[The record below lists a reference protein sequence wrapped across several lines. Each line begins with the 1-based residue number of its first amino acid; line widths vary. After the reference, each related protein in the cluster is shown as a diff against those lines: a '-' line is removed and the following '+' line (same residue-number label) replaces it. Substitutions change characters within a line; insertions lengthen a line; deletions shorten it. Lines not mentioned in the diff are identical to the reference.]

1 MIQSSLYRALNK
13 GFDYQILAC
22 KDFKESELAKEVISY
37 FKPNTKAILFPEF
50 RAKKND
56 DLRSFFEEFLQ
67 LLGGLR
73 EFYQALEN
81 KQEAIIIAPISALLH
96 PLPKKELLES
106 FKITLLEKYNL
117 KDLKDK
123 LFYYGYEIL
132 DLVEVEGE
140 ASFRGDIVDIYA
152 PNSKAYRLS
161 FFDTECE
168 SIKEFDPTTQMSL
181 KEDLLEIEIPPTL
194 FSLDEPSYK
203 DLKTKVEQSPLNSF
217 SKDLTS
223 FGLWFLGEKANDL
236 LHAYKSVISPKALE
250 EIQELASLNELDCER
265 FKSLKVLENA
275 QGYEDLEIHAHALE
289 GFIALH
295 SNHKI
300 TLLAPNKTI
309 LDNVLGT
316 IKKSNMDNVL
326 GTIEKSNM
334 ECVIA
339 PFVLNFKTPDG
350 IFISLNSFE
359 RKKKRQKS
367 KLALN
372 ELNPGEWVVHDD
384 YGVGVFSQLVQ
395 HSVLGSKRDFLEIAY
410 LGEDKLLLPVENLH
424 LIARYVAQSD
434 SVPVKDRL
442 GKGSFLKLKAKV
454 RTKLLEIAG
463 KIIELAAERNLIL
476 GKKMDTHL
484 AELEVFKSHAGFEYT
499 SDQEKAIAEISKDLS
514 SKRVM
519 DRLLSGDVGFGKTE
533 VAMHAIFCA
542 FLNGFQSVLV
552 VPTTLLA
559 HQHFETLRARFE
571 NFGVKVARLDRYASE
586 KNKLLKAVELGLID
600 VLVGTHAILGA
611 KFKNLGLVVVD
622 EEHKFGVKQKE
633 ALKELSKSVHFLSM
647 SATPIPRTLNMAL
660 SQIKSISS
668 LKTPPTDRKPS
679 RTFLKE
685 KNDELL
691 KEIIY
696 RELRRNGQIFYIH
709 NHIASISKVK
719 TKLEN
724 LIPKLKIAILHSQIN
739 ANKSE
744 EIMLEFAKGN
754 YQVLLCTSI
763 VESGIHLPNANTI
776 IIDNAQNF
784 GLADLHQLRGRVG
797 RGKKEGFCY
806 FLIEDQKSL
815 NEQALKRLLAL
826 EKNSYLGSGES
837 IAYHDLEIRGG
848 GNLLGQDQ
856 SGHIKNIGYALY
868 TRMLE
873 DAIYELSGGKKR
885 LEKSVEIQLGVSAFL
900 NPELI
905 ASDSLRLDL
914 YRRLSLC
921 ENVDEVGQI
930 HEEIEDRFGKIDDLS
945 AQFLQI
951 ITLKILANQLGI
963 LKLSNFNQNITLTYS
978 DEKKESLKAP
988 SKDDNDILETLLKH
1002 LRAQISLKQR

>member
-1 MIQSSLYRALNK
+1 MIQSSLYGALNK

-56 DLRSFFEEFLQ
+56 DLRSFFEELLQ

-132 DLVEVEGE
+132 DLVKVEGE

-161 FFDTECE
+161 FFDMECE

-181 KEDLLEIEIPPTL
+181 KEDLLEVEIPPTL
-194 FSLDEPSYK
+194 FSLNEQSYK

-250 EIQELASLNELDCER
+250 EIQELTSLNELDGER
-265 FKSLKVLENA
+265 FKFLKVLENP
-275 QGYEDLEIHAHALE
+275 QGYEDLEIHVHALE
-289 GFIALH
+289 SFIALH
-295 SNHKI
+295 SNRKI

-309 LDNVLGT
+309 LDNAISVL
-316 IKKSNMDNVL
+316 
-326 GTIEKSNM
+326 EKSHI

-372 ELNPGEWVVHDD
+372 ELNAGEWVVHDD

-410 LGEDKLLLPVENLH
+410 WGEDKLLLPVENLH

-434 SVPVKDRL
+434 SVPTKDRL

-454 RTKLLEIAG
+454 KTKLLEIAG

-484 AELEVFKSHAGFEYT
+484 AELEVFKLHAGFEYT

-542 FLNGFQSVLV
+542 FLNGFQSALV

-660 SQIKSISS
+660 SQIKGISS
-668 LKTPPTDRKPS
+668 LKIPPTDRKPS

-691 KEIIY
+691 KEIIH

-719 TKLEN
+719 TKLED
-724 LIPKLKIAILHSQIN
+724 LIPKLKIAILHSQIS
-739 ANKSE
+739 AHESE
-744 EIMLEFAKGN
+744 ETMLEFAKGN

-776 IIDNAQNF
+776 IIDNVQNF

-885 LEKSVEIQLGVSAFL
+885 LEKSVEIQLSVSAFL

-921 ENVDEVGQI
+921 ENTDEVGQI

-951 ITLKILANQLGI
+951 ITLKILANQLDI
-963 LKLSNFNQNITLTYS
+963 IKLSNFNQNITITYS
-978 DEKKESLKAP
+978 GEKKESLKAP

-1002 LRAQISLKQR
+1002 LRAQISLKRH

>member
-1 MIQSSLYRALNK
+1 MIQSSLYRVLNK

-22 KDFKESELAKEVISY
+22 KDFKESKLAKEVISY
-37 FKPNTKAILFPEF
+37 FKPNIKAILFPEF

-81 KQEAIIIAPISALLH
+81 KQETIIIAPISALLH

-168 SIKEFDPTTQMSL
+168 SIKELDPTTQMSL

-194 FSLDEPSYK
+194 FSLDEPFYK

-223 FGLWFLGEKANDL
+223 FGLWFLEEKAQDL
-236 LHAYKSVISPKALE
+236 LSVYKSVISPRALE
-250 EIQELASLNELDCER
+250 EIQELASLNELDYER
-265 FKSLKVLENA
+265 FKFLEVLENA

-295 SNHKI
+295 SHHKI

-309 LDNVLGT
+309 LDNAISTL
-316 IKKSNMDNVL
+316 
-326 GTIEKSNM
+326 EKSHI

-434 SVPVKDRL
+434 SVPAKDRL

-454 RTKLLEIAG
+454 KTKLLEIAG

-476 GKKMDTHL
+476 GKKMDVHL

-499 SDQEKAIAEISKDLS
+499 SDQEKAIAEISRDLS
-514 SKRVM
+514 SHRVM

-542 FLNGFQSVLV
+542 FLNGFQSALV

-586 KNKLLKAVELGLID
+586 KNKLLKAVELGLVD

-660 SQIKSISS
+660 SQIKGISS

-696 RELRRNGQIFYIH
+696 RELRRNGRIFYIH

-837 IAYHDLEIRGG
+837 VAYHDLEIRGG

-921 ENVDEVGQI
+921 ENTDEVGQI

-963 LKLSNFNQNITLTYS
+963 IKLSNFNQNITITYS

-1002 LRAQISLKQR
+1002 LRAQISLKRR

>member
-1 MIQSSLYRALNK
+1 MIQASLYRALNK

-22 KDFKESELAKEVISY
+22 KDFKESKLAKEVISY
-37 FKPNTKAILFPEF
+37 VKPNTKAVLFPEF

-67 LLGGLR
+67 LLGALR

-140 ASFRGDIVDIYA
+140 ASFRGDIVDIYI

-168 SIKEFDPTTQMSL
+168 SIKELDPTTQMSL

-223 FGLWFLGEKANDL
+223 FGLWFLGKKANDL
-236 LHAYKSVISPKALE
+236 LGVYQSIISPRALE
-250 EIQELASLNELDCER
+250 EIQELASLNELDDER
-265 FKSLKVLENA
+265 FKLLKVLENA

-289 GFIALH
+289 GFITLH
-295 SNHKI
+295 SNYKI

-309 LDNVLGT
+309 LDNAVSVLER
-316 IKKSNMDNVL
+316 SN
-326 GTIEKSNM
+326 I

-339 PFVLNFKTPDG
+339 PFVLNFKTPDR

-434 SVPVKDRL
+434 SVPAKDRL

-476 GKKMDTHL
+476 GKKMDVHL

-542 FLNGFQSVLV
+542 FLNGFQSALV

-571 NFGVKVARLDRYASE
+571 NFGVKVARLDRYIKTSE
-586 KNKLLKAVELGLID
+586 KNKLLKAVELGLVD
-600 VLVGTHAILGA
+600 VLIGTHAILGA
-611 KFKNLGLVVVD
+611 KFKNLGLMVVD

-660 SQIKSISS
+660 SQIKGISS

-691 KEIIY
+691 KEIIH

-719 TKLEN
+719 TKLEE

-930 HEEIEDRFGKIDDLS
+930 HEEIEDRFGKMDDLS

-963 LKLSNFNQNITLTYS
+963 IKLSNFNQNITITYN
-978 DEKKESLKAP
+978 DEHKESLKSP

-1002 LRAQISLKQR
+1002 LRAQISLNLRAQISLKRR

>member
-1 MIQSSLYRALNK
+1 MIQSSLYKALNE

-22 KDFKESELAKEVISY
+22 KDFKESKLAKEVISY
-37 FKPNTKAILFPEF
+37 FKPNIKAILFPEF

-132 DLVEVEGE
+132 DLVEVDGE
-140 ASFRGDIVDIYA
+140 ASFRGDIVDIYV

-194 FSLDEPSYK
+194 FSLNEPSYK

-217 SKDLTS
+217 SKDLAS
-223 FGLWFLGEKANDL
+223 FGLWFLGEKAQDL
-236 LHAYKSVISPKALE
+236 LSVYKSVISPRALE
-250 EIQELASLNELDCER
+250 EIQELASLNELDYER
-265 FKSLKVLENA
+265 FKFLKVLENP

-295 SNHKI
+295 SHHKI

-309 LDNVLGT
+309 LDNAISAL
-316 IKKSNMDNVL
+316 
-326 GTIEKSNM
+326 ERSNM

-384 YGVGVFSQLVQ
+384 YGVGVFSQLIQ

-434 SVPVKDRL
+434 SVPAKDRL

-454 RTKLLEIAG
+454 RAKLLEIAG

-514 SKRVM
+514 SHRVM

-542 FLNGFQSVLV
+542 FLNGFQSALV

-571 NFGVKVARLDRYASE
+571 KFGVKVARLDRYIKTSE
-586 KNKLLKAVELGLID
+586 KNKLLKAVELGLVD
-600 VLVGTHAILGA
+600 ALVGTHAILGA

-660 SQIKSISS
+660 SQIKGISS

-691 KEIIY
+691 KEIIH

-719 TKLEN
+719 TKLEG

-963 LKLSNFNQNITLTYS
+963 LKLSNFNQNITLTYN

-1002 LRAQISLKQR
+1002 LRAQISLKRR

>member
-1 MIQSSLYRALNK
+1 MIQSSLYRVLNK

-161 FFDTECE
+161 FFDMECE

-181 KEDLLEIEIPPTL
+181 KEDLLEVEIPPTL
-194 FSLDEPSYK
+194 FSLSEQSYK

-250 EIQELASLNELDCER
+250 EIQELTSLNELDNER
-265 FKSLKVLENA
+265 FKFLKVLENP

-289 GFIALH
+289 SFIALH
-295 SNHKI
+295 SNRKI

-309 LDNVLGT
+309 LDNAISAL
-316 IKKSNMDNVL
+316 
-326 GTIEKSNM
+326 EKSHI

-372 ELNPGEWVVHDD
+372 ELNAGEWVVHDD

-410 LGEDKLLLPVENLH
+410 FGEDKLLLPVENLH
-424 LIARYVAQSD
+424 LIARYVVQSD
-434 SVPVKDRL
+434 SVPTKDRL

-454 RTKLLEIAG
+454 KTKLLEIAS

-484 AELEVFKSHAGFEYT
+484 AELEIFKSHAGFEYT

-542 FLNGFQSVLV
+542 FLNGFQSALV

-611 KFKNLGLVVVD
+611 KFRNLGLVVVD

-660 SQIKSISS
+660 SQIKGISS
-668 LKTPPTDRKPS
+668 LKIPPTDRKPS

-691 KEIIY
+691 KEIIH

-719 TKLEN
+719 TKLED

-739 ANKSE
+739 AHESE

-885 LEKSVEIQLGVSAFL
+885 LEKSVEIQLSVSAFL

-921 ENVDEVGQI
+921 ENTDKVGQI

-963 LKLSNFNQNITLTYS
+963 IKLSNFNQNITITYS

-1002 LRAQISLKQR
+1002 LRAQISLKRH

>member
-1 MIQSSLYRALNK
+1 MIQSSLYKALNE

-22 KDFKESELAKEVISY
+22 KDFKESGLAKEVISY
-37 FKPNTKAILFPEF
+37 VKPNTKAVLFPEF

-67 LLGGLR
+67 LLGALR

-81 KQEAIIIAPISALLH
+81 KQEVIIIAPISALLH

-140 ASFRGDIVDIYA
+140 ASFRGDIVDIYI

-161 FFDTECE
+161 FFDAECE
-168 SIKEFDPTTQMSL
+168 SIKELDPTTQMSL

-194 FSLDEPSYK
+194 FSLDESSYK

-223 FGLWFLGEKANDL
+223 FGLWFLGEKAQDL
-236 LHAYKSVISPKALE
+236 LSVYQSIISPRALE
-250 EIQELASLNELDCER
+250 EIQELASLNELDDER
-265 FKSLKVLENA
+265 FKFLKVLENA

-295 SNHKI
+295 SNRKI
-300 TLLAPNKTI
+300 TLLASNKTI
-309 LDNVLGT
+309 LDNAISALDA
-316 IKKSNMDNVL
+316 N
-326 GTIEKSNM
+326 NM

-339 PFVLNFKTPDG
+339 PFVLNFKTPDR

-372 ELNPGEWVVHDD
+372 ELNAGEWVVHDD
-384 YGVGVFSQLVQ
+384 YGVGVFSQLIQ

-410 LGEDKLLLPVENLH
+410 SGEDKLLLPVENLH

-499 SDQEKAIAEISKDLS
+499 SDQEKAIAEISRDLS
-514 SKRVM
+514 SHRVM

-533 VAMHAIFCA
+533 VAIHAIFCA
-542 FLNGFQSVLV
+542 FLNGFQSALV

-559 HQHFETLRARFE
+559 HQHFETLKARFE
-571 NFGVKVARLDRYASE
+571 NFGVKVARLDRYIKTSE
-586 KNKLLKAVELGLID
+586 KNKLLKAVGLGLID
-600 VLVGTHAILGA
+600 VLIGTHAILGT
-611 KFKNLGLVVVD
+611 KFKNLGLMVVD

-660 SQIKSISS
+660 SQIKGISS

-691 KEIIY
+691 KEIIH

-719 TKLEN
+719 TKLEE

-739 ANKSE
+739 ASESE

-806 FLIEDQKSL
+806 FLIEEQKSL

-930 HEEIEDRFGKIDDLS
+930 HEEIEDRFGKMDDLS

-963 LKLSNFNQNITLTYS
+963 IKLSNFNQNITLTYN

-1002 LRAQISLKQR
+1002 LRAQISLKRR

>member
-37 FKPNTKAILFPEF
+37 FKPNIKAILFPEF

-81 KQEAIIIAPISALLH
+81 KQEVIIIAPISALLH

-168 SIKEFDPTTQMSL
+168 SIKELDPTTQMSL

-203 DLKTKVEQSPLNSF
+203 VLKTKVEQSPLNSF

-223 FGLWFLGEKANDL
+223 FGLWFLGEKAQDL
-236 LHAYKSVISPKALE
+236 LSVYKSTISPRALE

-265 FKSLKVLENA
+265 FKLLKVLENA
-275 QGYEDLEIHAHALE
+275 QGYEDLEIHVHALE

-309 LDNVLGT
+309 LDNVLGALDASH
-316 IKKSNMDNVL
+316 IQ
-326 GTIEKSNM
+326 
-334 ECVIA
+334 CVIA

-372 ELNPGEWVVHDD
+372 ELNAGEWVVHDD

-454 RTKLLEIAG
+454 RTKLLEIAS

-476 GKKMDTHL
+476 GKKMDVHL

-514 SKRVM
+514 SHRVM

-542 FLNGFQSVLV
+542 FLNGFQSALV

-559 HQHFETLRARFE
+559 HQHFETLRVRFE
-571 NFGVKVARLDRYASE
+571 KFGVKVARLDRYVSE
-586 KNKLLKAVELGLID
+586 KNKLLKAVELGQVDALI
-600 VLVGTHAILGA
+600 GTHAILGA

-660 SQIKSISS
+660 SQIKGISS

-691 KEIIY
+691 KEIIH
-696 RELRRNGQIFYIH
+696 RELCRNGQIFYIH

-739 ANKSE
+739 ANESE

-921 ENVDEVGQI
+921 ENVDDVGQI

-963 LKLSNFNQNITLTYS
+963 IKLSNFNQNITLTYN
-978 DEKKESLKAP
+978 DEHKESLKAP

-1002 LRAQISLKQR
+1002 LRAQISLKRR

>member
-22 KDFKESELAKEVISY
+22 KDFKESKLAKEVISY
-37 FKPNTKAILFPEF
+37 FKPNIKAVLFPEF

-81 KQEAIIIAPISALLH
+81 KQETIIIAPISALLH

-140 ASFRGDIVDIYA
+140 ASFRGDIVDIYI

-168 SIKEFDPTTQMSL
+168 SIKELDPTTQMSL

-223 FGLWFLGEKANDL
+223 FGLWFLGEKAQDL
-236 LHAYKSVISPKALE
+236 LSVYKSIISPRALE
-250 EIQELASLNELDCER
+250 EIQELASLNELNCER
-265 FKSLKVLENA
+265 FKLLKVLENA
-275 QGYEDLEIHAHALE
+275 QGYEDLEIHVHALE

-309 LDNVLGT
+309 LDNAISAL
-316 IKKSNMDNVL
+316 
-326 GTIEKSNM
+326 EKSNI

-434 SVPVKDRL
+434 SVPAKDRL

-454 RTKLLEIAG
+454 RTKLLEIAS

-476 GKKMDTHL
+476 GKKMDVHL

-514 SKRVM
+514 SHRVM

-542 FLNGFQSVLV
+542 FLNGFQSALV

-571 NFGVKVARLDRYASE
+571 NFGVKVARLDRYAGE
-586 KNKLLKAVELGLID
+586 KNKLLKAVELGLVD

-660 SQIKSISS
+660 SQIKGISS

-719 TKLEN
+719 TKLED

-921 ENVDEVGQI
+921 EDVDEVGQI

-963 LKLSNFNQNITLTYS
+963 IKLSNFNQNITLTYS

-1002 LRAQISLKQR
+1002 LRAQISLKRR

>member
-13 GFDYQILAC
+13 GFDYQIIAC

-117 KDLKDK
+117 KELKDK

-168 SIKEFDPTTQMSL
+168 SIKELDPTTQMSL

-250 EIQELASLNELDCER
+250 EIQELASLNELDGER
-265 FKSLKVLENA
+265 FKFLKVLENA

-309 LDNVLGT
+309 LDNAISAL
-316 IKKSNMDNVL
+316 
-326 GTIEKSNM
+326 EKSSM

-434 SVPVKDRL
+434 SVPAKDRL
-442 GKGSFLKLKAKV
+442 GKGSFFKLKAKV
-454 RTKLLEIAG
+454 RTKLLEIAS

-476 GKKMDTHL
+476 GKKMDVHL

-514 SKRVM
+514 SHRVM

-542 FLNGFQSVLV
+542 FLNGFQSALV

-586 KNKLLKAVELGLID
+586 KNKLLKAAELGLID
-600 VLVGTHAILGA
+600 VLVGTHAIFCA

-660 SQIKSISS
+660 SQIKGISS

-719 TKLEN
+719 TNLEE

-963 LKLSNFNQNITLTYS
+963 LKLSNFNQNITITYS

-1002 LRAQISLKQR
+1002 LRAQISLKRR

>member
-161 FFDTECE
+161 FFDAECE

-250 EIQELASLNELDCER
+250 EIQELASLNELDGER
-265 FKSLKVLENA
+265 FKFLKVLENA

-289 GFIALH
+289 GFITLH
-295 SNHKI
+295 SNRKI

-309 LDNVLGT
+309 LDNAISAL
-316 IKKSNMDNVL
+316 
-326 GTIEKSNM
+326 EKSSI

-434 SVPVKDRL
+434 SVPAKDRL

-499 SDQEKAIAEISKDLS
+499 SDQEKAIAEISRDLS
-514 SKRVM
+514 SRRVM

-542 FLNGFQSVLV
+542 FLNGFQSALV

-586 KNKLLKAVELGLID
+586 KNKLLKAVELGQVD
-600 VLVGTHAILGA
+600 VLIGTHAILGA
-611 KFKNLGLVVVD
+611 KFKNLGLMVVD

-660 SQIKSISS
+660 SQIKGISS

-691 KEIIY
+691 KEIIH

-709 NHIASISKVK
+709 NHIASILKVK
-719 TKLEN
+719 TKLEG

-739 ANKSE
+739 ANESE

-837 IAYHDLEIRGG
+837 VAYHDLEIRGG

-963 LKLSNFNQNITLTYS
+963 IKLSNFNQNITITYS

-1002 LRAQISLKQR
+1002 LRAQISLKRH

>member
-81 KQEAIIIAPISALLH
+81 EQEAIIIAPISALLH

-123 LFYYGYEIL
+123 LFYYGYEIV

-181 KEDLLEIEIPPTL
+181 KEDWLEIEIPPTL

-203 DLKTKVEQSPLNSF
+203 DLKTKMEQSPFNSF

-250 EIQELASLNELDCER
+250 EIQELVSLNELDCER
-265 FKSLKVLENA
+265 FKSLKVLENP

-289 GFIALH
+289 SFIALH
-295 SNHKI
+295 SNRKI

-309 LDNVLGT
+309 LDNAISALER
-316 IKKSNMDNVL
+316 SN
-326 GTIEKSNM
+326 I

-410 LGEDKLLLPVENLH
+410 WGEDKLLLPVENLH
-424 LIARYVAQSD
+424 LIARYVAQID

-454 RTKLLEIAG
+454 RTKLLEIAS

-514 SKRVM
+514 SHRVM

-542 FLNGFQSVLV
+542 FLNGFQSALV

-559 HQHFETLRARFE
+559 HQHFETLRVRFE

-586 KNKLLKAVELGLID
+586 KNKLLKAAELGLID

-660 SQIKSISS
+660 SQIKGISS
-668 LKTPPTDRKPS
+668 LKTPPIDRKPS

-719 TKLEN
+719 TKLED

-739 ANKSE
+739 ANESE

-837 IAYHDLEIRGG
+837 VAYHDLEIRGG

-921 ENVDEVGQI
+921 ENTDEVGQI

-945 AQFLQI
+945 TQFLQI

-963 LKLSNFNQNITLTYS
+963 IKLSNFNQNITITYS
-978 DEKKESLKAP
+978 GEKKESLKAP

-1002 LRAQISLKQR
+1002 LRAQISLKRH

>member
-22 KDFKESELAKEVISY
+22 KDFKESKLAKEVINY
-37 FKPNTKAILFPEF
+37 FKPNIKAVLFPEF

-67 LLGGLR
+67 LLGALR

-81 KQEAIIIAPISALLH
+81 KQETIIIAPISALLH

-140 ASFRGDIVDIYA
+140 ASFRGDIVDIYI

-168 SIKEFDPTTQMSL
+168 SIKELDPTTQMSL

-223 FGLWFLGEKANDL
+223 FGLWFLGEKAQDL
-236 LHAYKSVISPKALE
+236 LSVYKSVISPRALE
-250 EIQELASLNELDCER
+250 EIQELAGLNELDCER
-265 FKSLKVLENA
+265 FKFLKVLENA

-295 SNHKI
+295 SNRKI

-309 LDNVLGT
+309 LDNAISALER
-316 IKKSNMDNVL
+316 S
-326 GTIEKSNM
+326 SM

-454 RTKLLEIAG
+454 RTKLLEIAS

-499 SDQEKAIAEISKDLS
+499 NDQEKAIAEISKDLS
-514 SKRVM
+514 SHRVM

-571 NFGVKVARLDRYASE
+571 KFGVKVARLDRYASE

-600 VLVGTHAILGA
+600 VLIGTHAILGA
-611 KFKNLGLVVVD
+611 KFKNLGLMVVD

-660 SQIKSISS
+660 SQIKGISS

-719 TKLEN
+719 TKLEE

-739 ANKSE
+739 ANESE

-837 IAYHDLEIRGG
+837 VAYHDLEIRGG

-963 LKLSNFNQNITLTYS
+963 IKLSNFNQNITITYS

-1002 LRAQISLKQR
+1002 LRAQISLKRR

>member
-140 ASFRGDIVDIYA
+140 ASFRGDIVDIYT

-161 FFDTECE
+161 FFDAECE
-168 SIKEFDPTTQMSL
+168 SIKEFDPITQMSL

-194 FSLDEPSYK
+194 FSLNEPSYK

-223 FGLWFLGEKANDL
+223 FGLWFLGEKAHDL
-236 LHAYKSVISPKALE
+236 LHAYKSVISPRALE
-250 EIQELASLNELDCER
+250 EIQELASLNELNNER
-265 FKSLKVLENA
+265 FKFLKVLENP
-275 QGYEDLEIHAHALE
+275 QGYEDLEIHTHDLE
-289 GFIALH
+289 SFIALH
-295 SNHKI
+295 SNRKI

-309 LDNVLGT
+309 LDNAISAL
-316 IKKSNMDNVL
+316 
-326 GTIEKSNM
+326 EKSHI

-372 ELNPGEWVVHDD
+372 ELNAGEWVVHDD

-410 LGEDKLLLPVENLH
+410 WGEDKLLLPVENLH

-434 SVPVKDRL
+434 SVPTKDRL

-454 RTKLLEIAG
+454 KTKLLEIAG

-499 SDQEKAIAEISKDLS
+499 SDQEKAIAEILKDLS

-542 FLNGFQSVLV
+542 FLNGFQSALV

-660 SQIKSISS
+660 SQIKGISS
-668 LKTPPTDRKPS
+668 LKIPPTDRKPS

-691 KEIIY
+691 KEIIH

-719 TKLEN
+719 TKLED
-724 LIPKLKIAILHSQIN
+724 LIPKLKIAILHSQIS
-739 ANKSE
+739 AHESE
-744 EIMLEFAKGN
+744 ETMLEFAKGN

-885 LEKSVEIQLGVSAFL
+885 LEKSVEIQLSVSAFL

-905 ASDSLRLDL
+905 ASDNLRLDL

-921 ENVDEVGQI
+921 ENTDEVGQI
-930 HEEIEDRFGKIDDLS
+930 HEGIEDRFGKIDDLS

-963 LKLSNFNQNITLTYS
+963 IKLSNFNQNITITYS
-978 DEKKESLKAP
+978 GEKKESLKAP

-1002 LRAQISLKQR
+1002 LHAQISLKRH

>member
-1 MIQSSLYRALNK
+1 MIQSSLYKALNE

-22 KDFKESELAKEVISY
+22 KDFKESKLAKEVISY

-81 KQEAIIIAPISALLH
+81 KQETIIIAPISALLH

-140 ASFRGDIVDIYA
+140 ASFRGDIVDIYI

-168 SIKEFDPTTQMSL
+168 SIKELDPTTQMSL

-236 LHAYKSVISPKALE
+236 LHAYKSVISPRALE

-265 FKSLKVLENA
+265 FKFLKVLETP

-309 LDNVLGT
+309 LDNAISTLER
-316 IKKSNMDNVL
+316 SN
-326 GTIEKSNM
+326 I

-434 SVPVKDRL
+434 SVPAKDRL

-454 RTKLLEIAG
+454 RTKLLEIAS

-476 GKKMDTHL
+476 GKKMDVHL

-542 FLNGFQSVLV
+542 FLNGFQSALV

-586 KNKLLKAVELGLID
+586 KNKLLKAVELGLVD

-660 SQIKSISS
+660 SQIKGISS

-921 ENVDEVGQI
+921 ENTDEVGQI

-963 LKLSNFNQNITLTYS
+963 IKLSNFNQNITITYS

-1002 LRAQISLKQR
+1002 LRAQISLKRR

>member
-37 FKPNTKAILFPEF
+37 FKPNTKAVLFPEF

-81 KQEAIIIAPISALLH
+81 KQETIIIAPISALLH

-168 SIKEFDPTTQMSL
+168 SIKEFDPITQMSL
-181 KEDLLEIEIPPTL
+181 KEDWLEIEIPPTL
-194 FSLDEPSYK
+194 FSLDESSYK

-265 FKSLKVLENA
+265 FKFLKVLENA

-309 LDNVLGT
+309 LDNVISALER
-316 IKKSNMDNVL
+316 SN
-326 GTIEKSNM
+326 I

-372 ELNPGEWVVHDD
+372 ELNSGEWVVHDD

-434 SVPVKDRL
+434 SVPTKDRL

-499 SDQEKAIAEISKDLS
+499 SDQEKAISEISKDLS
-514 SKRVM
+514 SHRVM

-542 FLNGFQSVLV
+542 FLNGFQSALV

-586 KNKLLKAVELGLID
+586 KNKLLKVVELGLVD

-660 SQIKSISS
+660 SQIKGISS

-719 TKLEN
+719 TKLEG

-921 ENVDEVGQI
+921 EDVDEVGQI

-963 LKLSNFNQNITLTYS
+963 IKLSNFNQNITLTYS

-988 SKDDNDILETLLKH
+988 SKDDNNILETLLKH
-1002 LRAQISLKQR
+1002 LRAQISLKRR

>member
-37 FKPNTKAILFPEF
+37 FKPNIKAILFPEF

-81 KQEAIIIAPISALLH
+81 TQETIIIAPISALLH

-140 ASFRGDIVDIYA
+140 ASFRGDIVDIYV

-265 FKSLKVLENA
+265 FKFLKVLENA

-309 LDNVLGT
+309 LDNAV
-316 IKKSNMDNVL
+316 SA
-326 GTIEKSNM
+326 IEKSSIQ
-334 ECVIA
+334 CVIA

-372 ELNPGEWVVHDD
+372 ELNAGEWVVHDD
-384 YGVGVFSQLVQ
+384 YGVGVFSQLIQ

-434 SVPVKDRL
+434 SVPAKDRL

-476 GKKMDTHL
+476 GKKMDVHL

-499 SDQEKAIAEISKDLS
+499 NDQEKAIAEISKDLS
-514 SKRVM
+514 SHRVM

-542 FLNGFQSVLV
+542 FLNGFQSALV

-571 NFGVKVARLDRYASE
+571 NFGVKVARLDRYVSE
-586 KNKLLKAVELGLID
+586 KNKLLKAVELGQVDALI
-600 VLVGTHAILGA
+600 GTHAILGT

-660 SQIKSISS
+660 SQIKGISS
-668 LKTPPTDRKPS
+668 LKIPPTDRKPS

-691 KEIIY
+691 KEIIH

-719 TKLEN
+719 TKLEE

-739 ANKSE
+739 ANESE

-806 FLIEDQKSL
+806 FLIENQKSL

-963 LKLSNFNQNITLTYS
+963 IKLSNFNQNITLTYS

-1002 LRAQISLKQR
+1002 LRAQISLKRR

>member
-1 MIQSSLYRALNK
+1 MIQSNLYRALNK

-37 FKPNTKAILFPEF
+37 FKPNIKAVLFPEF

-168 SIKEFDPTTQMSL
+168 SIKELDPTTQMSL

-194 FSLDEPSYK
+194 FSLNEPSYK

-223 FGLWFLGEKANDL
+223 FGLWFLGEKAQDL
-236 LHAYKSVISPKALE
+236 LSVYKSVISPRALE
-250 EIQELASLNELDCER
+250 EIQELASLNELDGER

-295 SNHKI
+295 SNRKI

-316 IKKSNMDNVL
+316 I
-326 GTIEKSNM
+326 EKSSI

-434 SVPVKDRL
+434 SVPAKDRL

-454 RTKLLEIAG
+454 RTKLLEIAS

-542 FLNGFQSVLV
+542 FLNGFQSALV

-586 KNKLLKAVELGLID
+586 KNKLLKAVGLGLVD

-660 SQIKSISS
+660 SQIKGISS

-719 TKLEN
+719 TKLEE

-837 IAYHDLEIRGG
+837 VAYHDLEIRGG

-921 ENVDEVGQI
+921 ENTDEVGQI

-963 LKLSNFNQNITLTYS
+963 IKLSNFNQNITITYS

-1002 LRAQISLKQR
+1002 LRAQISLKRR

>member
-81 KQEAIIIAPISALLH
+81 KQEVIIIAPISALLH
-96 PLPKKELLES
+96 PLPKKELLKS

-168 SIKEFDPTTQMSL
+168 SIKELDPTTQMSL

-265 FKSLKVLENA
+265 FKLLKVLENA

-316 IKKSNMDNVL
+316 LERIN
-326 GTIEKSNM
+326 I

-434 SVPVKDRL
+434 SVPAKDRL
-442 GKGSFLKLKAKV
+442 GKGSFFKLKAKV
-454 RTKLLEIAG
+454 RTKLLEIAS

-514 SKRVM
+514 SHRVM

-542 FLNGFQSVLV
+542 FLNGFQSALV

-571 NFGVKVARLDRYASE
+571 NFGVRVARLDRYASE
-586 KNKLLKAVELGLID
+586 KNKLLKAVELGLVD

-633 ALKELSKSVHFLSM
+633 SLKELSKSVHFLSM

-660 SQIKSISS
+660 SQIKGISS

-719 TKLEN
+719 TKLEE

-739 ANKSE
+739 ANESE

-837 IAYHDLEIRGG
+837 VAYHDLEIRGG

-963 LKLSNFNQNITLTYS
+963 IKLSNFNQNITLTYS

-1002 LRAQISLKQR
+1002 LRAQISLKRR

>member
-1 MIQSSLYRALNK
+1 MIQSSLYRALNE

-22 KDFKESELAKEVISY
+22 KDFKESKLAKEVISY
-37 FKPNTKAILFPEF
+37 FKPNIKAVLFPEF

-81 KQEAIIIAPISALLH
+81 KQETIIIAPISALLH

-140 ASFRGDIVDIYA
+140 ASFRGDIVDIYI

-168 SIKEFDPTTQMSL
+168 SIKELDPTTQMSL

-203 DLKTKVEQSPLNSF
+203 NLKTKVEQSPLNSF

-223 FGLWFLGEKANDL
+223 FGLWFLGEKAQDL
-236 LHAYKSVISPKALE
+236 LSVYKSVISPRALE
-250 EIQELASLNELDCER
+250 EIQELASLNELDYER
-265 FKSLKVLENA
+265 FKFLKVLENA
-275 QGYEDLEIHAHALE
+275 QGYEDLEIHVHALE

-316 IKKSNMDNVL
+316 I
-326 GTIEKSNM
+326 EKSSM

-339 PFVLNFKTPDG
+339 PFVLNFKTPNG

-434 SVPVKDRL
+434 SVPAKDRL

-454 RTKLLEIAG
+454 RTKLLEIAS

-476 GKKMDTHL
+476 GKKMDVHL

-514 SKRVM
+514 SHRVM

-542 FLNGFQSVLV
+542 FLNGFQSALV

-586 KNKLLKAVELGLID
+586 KNKLLKAVELGLVD

-660 SQIKSISS
+660 SQIKGISS

-691 KEIIY
+691 KEIIH

-921 ENVDEVGQI
+921 EDVDEVGQI

-963 LKLSNFNQNITLTYS
+963 IKLSNFNQNITITYS

-1002 LRAQISLKQR
+1002 LRAQISLKRR

>member
-123 LFYYGYEIL
+123 LFYCGYEIL

-203 DLKTKVEQSPLNSF
+203 DLKTKVEQSPLNSY

-250 EIQELASLNELDCER
+250 EIQELTSLNELDGER
-265 FKSLKVLENA
+265 FKFLKVLENP

-289 GFIALH
+289 SFIALH
-295 SNHKI
+295 SNRKI

-309 LDNVLGT
+309 LDNAISAL
-316 IKKSNMDNVL
+316 
-326 GTIEKSNM
+326 EKSHI

-434 SVPVKDRL
+434 SVPAKDRL

-454 RTKLLEIAG
+454 KTKLLEIAS

-542 FLNGFQSVLV
+542 FLNGFQSALV

-586 KNKLLKAVELGLID
+586 KNKLLKAVGLGLID
-600 VLVGTHAILGA
+600 VLVGTHAIFCA

-660 SQIKSISS
+660 SQIKGISS
-668 LKTPPTDRKPS
+668 LKIPPTDRKPS

-691 KEIIY
+691 KEIIH

-719 TKLEN
+719 TKLED
-724 LIPKLKIAILHSQIN
+724 LIPKLKIAILHSQIS
-739 ANKSE
+739 AHESE

-776 IIDNAQNF
+776 IIDNVQNF

-885 LEKSVEIQLGVSAFL
+885 LEKSVEIQLSVSAFL

-921 ENVDEVGQI
+921 ENTDEVGQI

-963 LKLSNFNQNITLTYS
+963 IKLSNFNQNITITYS

-1002 LRAQISLKQR
+1002 LRAQISLKRH

>member
-161 FFDTECE
+161 FFDAECE

-194 FSLDEPSYK
+194 FSLNEQSYK

-223 FGLWFLGEKANDL
+223 FGLWFLGEKAHDL
-236 LHAYKSVISPKALE
+236 LHAYKSVISSRALE
-250 EIQELASLNELDCER
+250 EIQELASLNELDNER
-265 FKSLKVLENA
+265 FKFLKVLENP

-289 GFIALH
+289 SFIALH
-295 SNHKI
+295 SNRKI

-309 LDNVLGT
+309 LDNAISAL
-316 IKKSNMDNVL
+316 
-326 GTIEKSNM
+326 EKSHI

-372 ELNPGEWVVHDD
+372 ELNAGEWVVHDD

-434 SVPVKDRL
+434 SVPIKDRL

-454 RTKLLEIAG
+454 KTKLLEIAS

-484 AELEVFKSHAGFEYT
+484 AELEIFKSHAGFEYT

-542 FLNGFQSVLV
+542 FLNGFQSALV

-600 VLVGTHAILGA
+600 VLVGTHAIFCA

-660 SQIKSISS
+660 SQIKGISS
-668 LKTPPTDRKPS
+668 LKIPPTDRKPS

-691 KEIIY
+691 KEIIH

-719 TKLEN
+719 TKLED

-739 ANKSE
+739 ANESE

-754 YQVLLCTSI
+754 YHVLLCTSI

-837 IAYHDLEIRGG
+837 VAYHDLEIRGG

-885 LEKSVEIQLGVSAFL
+885 LEKSVEIQLSVSAFL

-921 ENVDEVGQI
+921 ENIDEVGQI

-963 LKLSNFNQNITLTYS
+963 IKLSNFNQNITITYS

-1002 LRAQISLKQR
+1002 LHAQISLKRH

>member
-1 MIQSSLYRALNK
+1 MIQSSLYKALNE

-22 KDFKESELAKEVISY
+22 KDFKESKLAKEVISY

-81 KQEAIIIAPISALLH
+81 KQETIIIAPISALLH

-168 SIKEFDPTTQMSL
+168 SIKEFDPTTQMGL
-181 KEDLLEIEIPPTL
+181 KEELLEIEIPPTL

-236 LHAYKSVISPKALE
+236 LCAYKSVISPRALE

-295 SNHKI
+295 SHHKI
-300 TLLAPNKTI
+300 TLLTPNKTI
-309 LDNVLGT
+309 LDNAVSAL
-316 IKKSNMDNVL
+316 
-326 GTIEKSNM
+326 EKSSM

-339 PFVLNFKTPDG
+339 PFVLNFKTPDR

-372 ELNPGEWVVHDD
+372 ELNAGEWVVHDN
-384 YGVGVFSQLVQ
+384 YGVGVFSQLIQ

-454 RTKLLEIAG
+454 RAKLLEIAG

-476 GKKMDTHL
+476 GKKMDVHL

-499 SDQEKAIAEISKDLS
+499 SDQEKAIAEISRDLS
-514 SKRVM
+514 SHRVM

-542 FLNGFQSVLV
+542 FLNGFQSALV

-559 HQHFETLRARFE
+559 HQHFETLKARFE
-571 NFGVKVARLDRYASE
+571 NFGVKVARLDRYIKTSE
-586 KNKLLKAVELGLID
+586 KSKLLKAVELGLVDALI
-600 VLVGTHAILGA
+600 GTHAILGA
-611 KFKNLGLVVVD
+611 KFKNLGLMVVD

-660 SQIKSISS
+660 SQIKGISS

-963 LKLSNFNQNITLTYS
+963 LKLSNFNQNITITYN
-978 DEKKESLKAP
+978 DEHKESLKAP

-1002 LRAQISLKQR
+1002 LCAQISLKRR

>member
-22 KDFKESELAKEVISY
+22 KDFKESKLAKEVISY
-37 FKPNTKAILFPEF
+37 FKPNIKAVLFPEF

-81 KQEAIIIAPISALLH
+81 KQETIIIAPISALLH

-168 SIKEFDPTTQMSL
+168 SIKELDPTTQMSL

-250 EIQELASLNELDCER
+250 EIQELASLNELDDER
-265 FKSLKVLENA
+265 FKFLEILENA

-309 LDNVLGT
+309 LDNAISAL
-316 IKKSNMDNVL
+316 
-326 GTIEKSNM
+326 EKSHI

-367 KLALN
+367 RLALN

-434 SVPVKDRL
+434 SVPAKDRL

-476 GKKMDTHL
+476 GKKMDVHL
-484 AELEVFKSHAGFEYT
+484 AELEIFKSHAGFEYT

-586 KNKLLKAVELGLID
+586 KNKLLKAVELGLVD

-660 SQIKSISS
+660 SQIKGISS

-719 TKLEN
+719 TKLEG

-739 ANKSE
+739 ASESE

-837 IAYHDLEIRGG
+837 VAYHDLEIRGG

-921 ENVDEVGQI
+921 ENTDEVGQI

-963 LKLSNFNQNITLTYS
+963 IKLSNFNQNITITYS

-1002 LRAQISLKQR
+1002 LRAQISLKRH

>member
-22 KDFKESELAKEVISY
+22 KDFKESKLAKEVISY
-37 FKPNTKAILFPEF
+37 FKPNIKAVLFPEF

-81 KQEAIIIAPISALLH
+81 KQETIIIAPISALLH

-236 LHAYKSVISPKALE
+236 LRSYKSIISPRALE
-250 EIQELASLNELDCER
+250 EIQELASLNELDDER
-265 FKSLKVLENA
+265 FKLLKVLENA

-316 IKKSNMDNVL
+316 I
-326 GTIEKSNM
+326 EKSSM

-372 ELNPGEWVVHDD
+372 ELNAGEWVVHDD

-454 RTKLLEIAG
+454 RDKLLEIAS

-476 GKKMDTHL
+476 GKKMDVHL

-514 SKRVM
+514 SHRVM

-542 FLNGFQSVLV
+542 FLNGFQSALV

-571 NFGVKVARLDRYASE
+571 NFGVKVARLDRYVSE
-586 KNKLLKAVELGLID
+586 KNKLLKAVELGQVDALI
-600 VLVGTHAILGA
+600 GTHAILGA
-611 KFKNLGLVVVD
+611 KFKNLGLMVVD

-660 SQIKSISS
+660 SQIKGISS

-739 ANKSE
+739 ANESE

-826 EKNSYLGSGES
+826 EKHSYLGSGES

-921 ENVDEVGQI
+921 ENVDEVGKI

-963 LKLSNFNQNITLTYS
+963 LKLSNFNQNITLTYN
-978 DEKKESLKAP
+978 DEHKESLKAP

-1002 LRAQISLKQR
+1002 LRAQISLKRR

>member
-37 FKPNTKAILFPEF
+37 FKPNIKAILFPEF

-194 FSLDEPSYK
+194 FSLNEPSYK
-203 DLKTKVEQSPLNSF
+203 DLKTKVEQSPFNSF

-250 EIQELASLNELDCER
+250 EIQELASLNELDHER
-265 FKSLKVLENA
+265 FKFLKVLENP

-289 GFIALH
+289 SFIALH
-295 SNHKI
+295 SNRKI

-309 LDNVLGT
+309 LDNAISAL
-316 IKKSNMDNVL
+316 
-326 GTIEKSNM
+326 EKSNI

-372 ELNPGEWVVHDD
+372 ELNAGEWVVHDD

-434 SVPVKDRL
+434 SVPTKDRL

-454 RTKLLEIAG
+454 KTKLLEIAS

-484 AELEVFKSHAGFEYT
+484 AELEIFKSHAGFEYT

-542 FLNGFQSVLV
+542 FLNGFQSALV

-559 HQHFETLRARFE
+559 HQHFETLRVRFE

-586 KNKLLKAVELGLID
+586 KNKLLKAVGLGLID

-660 SQIKSISS
+660 SQIKGISS
-668 LKTPPTDRKPS
+668 LKIPPTDRKPS

-691 KEIIY
+691 KEIIH

-719 TKLEN
+719 TKLED

-739 ANKSE
+739 ANESE

-868 TRMLE
+868 THLLE

-921 ENVDEVGQI
+921 ENTDEVGQI

-945 AQFLQI
+945 TQFLQI

-963 LKLSNFNQNITLTYS
+963 IKLSNFNQNITITYS
-978 DEKKESLKAP
+978 DEHKESLKAP

-1002 LRAQISLKQR
+1002 LRAQISLKRH

>member
-37 FKPNTKAILFPEF
+37 FKPNIKAILFPEF

-161 FFDTECE
+161 FFDMECE

-181 KEDLLEIEIPPTL
+181 KEDLLEVEIPPTL
-194 FSLDEPSYK
+194 FSLNEQSYK

-236 LHAYKSVISPKALE
+236 LPAYKSVISPKALE
-250 EIQELASLNELDCER
+250 EIQELASLNELDGER
-265 FKSLKVLENA
+265 FKFLKVLENP

-289 GFIALH
+289 SFIALH
-295 SNHKI
+295 SNRKI

-309 LDNVLGT
+309 LDNA
-316 IKKSNMDNVL
+316 IS
-326 GTIEKSNM
+326 TIEKSSIQ
-334 ECVIA
+334 CVIA

-410 LGEDKLLLPVENLH
+410 WGEDKLLLPVENLH

-434 SVPVKDRL
+434 SVPIKDRL

-454 RTKLLEIAG
+454 RTKLLEIAS

-476 GKKMDTHL
+476 GKKMDVHL

-499 SDQEKAIAEISKDLS
+499 SDQERAIAEISKDLS

-542 FLNGFQSVLV
+542 FLNGFQSALV

-586 KNKLLKAVELGLID
+586 KNKLLKAVELGLVD

-660 SQIKSISS
+660 SQIKGISS

-719 TKLEN
+719 TKLEE

-739 ANKSE
+739 ANESE

-885 LEKSVEIQLGVSAFL
+885 LEKSVEIQLSVSAFL

-921 ENVDEVGQI
+921 ENTDEVGQI

-951 ITLKILANQLGI
+951 ITLKILSNQLGI
-963 LKLSNFNQNITLTYS
+963 IKLSNFNQNITITYS

-1002 LRAQISLKQR
+1002 LRAQISLKRR

>member
-1 MIQSSLYRALNK
+1 MIQSSLYKALNK

-22 KDFKESELAKEVISY
+22 KDFKESKLAKEVISY
-37 FKPNTKAILFPEF
+37 FKPNIKAILFPEF

-67 LLGGLR
+67 LLGALR

-81 KQEAIIIAPISALLH
+81 KQETIIIAPISTLLH

-140 ASFRGDIVDIYA
+140 ASFRGDIVDIYI

-168 SIKEFDPTTQMSL
+168 SIKELDPTTQMSL

-223 FGLWFLGEKANDL
+223 FGLWFLGEKAQDL
-236 LHAYKSVISPKALE
+236 LSVYKSVISPKALE
-250 EIQELASLNELDCER
+250 EIQELASLNELDDER
-265 FKSLKVLENA
+265 FKFLKVLENA

-300 TLLAPNKTI
+300 TLLASNKTI
-309 LDNVLGT
+309 LDNAISTL
-316 IKKSNMDNVL
+316 
-326 GTIEKSNM
+326 EKSNM

-339 PFVLNFKTPDG
+339 PFVLNFKTPDR

-372 ELNPGEWVVHDD
+372 ELNAGEWVVHDD
-384 YGVGVFSQLVQ
+384 YGVGVFSQLIQ

-454 RTKLLEIAG
+454 RAKLLEIAG

-499 SDQEKAIAEISKDLS
+499 SDQEKAIAEISRDLS
-514 SKRVM
+514 SHRVM

-542 FLNGFQSVLV
+542 FLNGFQSALV

-559 HQHFETLRARFE
+559 HQHFETLKARFE
-571 NFGVKVARLDRYASE
+571 NFGVKVARLDRYIKTSE
-586 KNKLLKAVELGLID
+586 KSKLLKAVELGQVDALI
-600 VLVGTHAILGA
+600 GTHAILGA
-611 KFKNLGLVVVD
+611 KFKNLGLMVVD

-660 SQIKSISS
+660 SQIKGISS

-719 TKLEN
+719 TKLEE

-739 ANKSE
+739 ANESE
-744 EIMLEFAKGN
+744 EVMLEFAKGN

-806 FLIEDQKSL
+806 FLIEDQKNL

-930 HEEIEDRFGKIDDLS
+930 HEEIEDRFGKMDNLS

-963 LKLSNFNQNITLTYS
+963 IKLSNFNQNITLTYS
-978 DEKKESLKAP
+978 DENKESLKAP

-1002 LRAQISLKQR
+1002 LRAQISLKRR

>member
-22 KDFKESELAKEVISY
+22 KDFKESKLAKEVISY
-37 FKPNTKAILFPEF
+37 FKPNIKAVLFPEF

-81 KQEAIIIAPISALLH
+81 KQETIIIAPISALLH

-140 ASFRGDIVDIYA
+140 ASFRGDIVDIYI

-161 FFDTECE
+161 FFDAECE
-168 SIKEFDPTTQMSL
+168 SIKELDPTTQMSL

-223 FGLWFLGEKANDL
+223 FGLWFLGEKAQDL
-236 LHAYKSVISPKALE
+236 LSVYKSIISPRALE
-250 EIQELASLNELDCER
+250 EIQELASLNELDDER
-265 FKSLKVLENA
+265 FKFLKVLENA

-300 TLLAPNKTI
+300 TLLASNKTI
-309 LDNVLGT
+309 LDNAISALDAG
-316 IKKSNMDNVL
+316 
-326 GTIEKSNM
+326 NM

-339 PFVLNFKTPDG
+339 PFVLNFKTPDR

-372 ELNPGEWVVHDD
+372 ELNAGEWVVHDD
-384 YGVGVFSQLVQ
+384 YGVGVFSQLIQ

-454 RTKLLEIAG
+454 RDKLLEIAG

-476 GKKMDTHL
+476 GKKMDVHL

-499 SDQEKAIAEISKDLS
+499 SDQEKAIAEISRDLS
-514 SKRVM
+514 SHRVM

-542 FLNGFQSVLV
+542 FLNGFQSALV

-571 NFGVKVARLDRYASE
+571 NFGVKVARLDRYIKTSE
-586 KNKLLKAVELGLID
+586 KNKLLKAVELGQVDALI
-600 VLVGTHAILGA
+600 GTHAILGA

-660 SQIKSISS
+660 SQIKGISS

-691 KEIIY
+691 KEIIH

-719 TKLEN
+719 TKLEE

-739 ANKSE
+739 ANESE

-806 FLIEDQKSL
+806 FLIEDQKNL

-921 ENVDEVGQI
+921 EDVDEVGQI
-930 HEEIEDRFGKIDDLS
+930 HEEIEDRFGKMDDLS

-978 DEKKESLKAP
+978 DENKESLKAP

-1002 LRAQISLKQR
+1002 LRAQISLKRR

>member
-37 FKPNTKAILFPEF
+37 FKPNIKAILFPEF

-161 FFDTECE
+161 FFDMECE

-194 FSLDEPSYK
+194 FSLNEQSYK
-203 DLKTKVEQSPLNSF
+203 DLKAKVEQSPLNSF

-236 LHAYKSVISPKALE
+236 LHAHKSVISPKALE
-250 EIQELASLNELDCER
+250 EIQELASLNELDGER
-265 FKSLKVLENA
+265 FKFLKVLENP

-289 GFIALH
+289 SFIALH
-295 SNHKI
+295 SNRKI

-309 LDNVLGT
+309 LDNAISAL
-316 IKKSNMDNVL
+316 
-326 GTIEKSNM
+326 EKSHI

-372 ELNPGEWVVHDD
+372 ELNAGEWVVHDD

-410 LGEDKLLLPVENLH
+410 WGEDKLLLPVENLH

-434 SVPVKDRL
+434 SVLTKDRL

-454 RTKLLEIAG
+454 KTKLLEIAS

-514 SKRVM
+514 SKKVM

-542 FLNGFQSVLV
+542 FLNGFQSTLV

-600 VLVGTHAILGA
+600 VLVGTHAIFCA

-633 ALKELSKSVHFLSM
+633 SLKELSKSVHFLSM

-660 SQIKSISS
+660 SQIKGISS
-668 LKTPPTDRKPS
+668 LKIPPTDRKPS

-691 KEIIY
+691 KEIIH
-696 RELRRNGQIFYIH
+696 RELCRNGQIFYIH

-719 TKLEN
+719 TKLED

-739 ANKSE
+739 AHESE

-885 LEKSVEIQLGVSAFL
+885 LEKSVEIQLSVSAFL

-905 ASDSLRLDL
+905 GSDSLRLDL

-921 ENVDEVGQI
+921 ENTDEVGQI

-963 LKLSNFNQNITLTYS
+963 IKLSNFNQNITITYS

-1002 LRAQISLKQR
+1002 LRAQISLKRH

>member
-22 KDFKESELAKEVISY
+22 KDFKESKLAKEVISY

-236 LHAYKSVISPKALE
+236 LHTYKSIISPKALE
-250 EIQELASLNELDCER
+250 EIQELASLNELDGER

-295 SNHKI
+295 SHHKI

-309 LDNVLGT
+309 LDNAISALERSS
-316 IKKSNMDNVL
+316 I
-326 GTIEKSNM
+326 

-434 SVPVKDRL
+434 SVPAKDRL

-484 AELEVFKSHAGFEYT
+484 AELEIFKSHAGFEYT

-514 SKRVM
+514 SHRVM

-542 FLNGFQSVLV
+542 FLNGFQSALV

-571 NFGVKVARLDRYASE
+571 NFGIKVARLDRYVSE
-586 KNKLLKAVELGLID
+586 KNKLLKAVELGLVD

-660 SQIKSISS
+660 SQIKGISS

-691 KEIIY
+691 KEIIH

-739 ANKSE
+739 ANESE

-837 IAYHDLEIRGG
+837 VAYHDLEIRGG

-868 TRMLE
+868 TCMLE

-963 LKLSNFNQNITLTYS
+963 IKLSNFNQNITITYS

-1002 LRAQISLKQR
+1002 LRAQISLKRR

>member
-81 KQEAIIIAPISALLH
+81 KQETIIIAPISALLH

-161 FFDTECE
+161 FFDMECE

-194 FSLDEPSYK
+194 FSLNEQSYK

-250 EIQELASLNELDCER
+250 EIQELASLNELDGER
-265 FKSLKVLENA
+265 FKFLKVLENP
-275 QGYEDLEIHAHALE
+275 QGYEDLEIHVHALE
-289 GFIALH
+289 SFIALH
-295 SNHKI
+295 SNRKI

-309 LDNVLGT
+309 LDNAISAL
-316 IKKSNMDNVL
+316 
-326 GTIEKSNM
+326 EKSHI

-372 ELNPGEWVVHDD
+372 ELNAGEWVVHDD

-410 LGEDKLLLPVENLH
+410 WGEDKLLLPVENLH

-434 SVPVKDRL
+434 SVPTKDRL

-454 RTKLLEIAG
+454 KTKLLEIAS

-542 FLNGFQSVLV
+542 FLNGFQSALV

-559 HQHFETLRARFE
+559 HQHFETLRTRFE

-600 VLVGTHAILGA
+600 VLVGTHAIFCT

-660 SQIKSISS
+660 SQIKGISS
-668 LKTPPTDRKPS
+668 LKIPPTDRKPS

-691 KEIIY
+691 KEIIH

-719 TKLEN
+719 TKLED

-739 ANKSE
+739 AHESE
-744 EIMLEFAKGN
+744 ETMLEFAKGN

-885 LEKSVEIQLGVSAFL
+885 LEKSVEIQLSVSAFL

-921 ENVDEVGQI
+921 ENTDEVGQI

-963 LKLSNFNQNITLTYS
+963 IKLSNFNQNITITYS
-978 DEKKESLKAP
+978 GEKKESLKAP

-1002 LRAQISLKQR
+1002 LHAQISLKRH

>member
-37 FKPNTKAILFPEF
+37 FKPNIKAVLFPEF

-81 KQEAIIIAPISALLH
+81 KQEVIIIAPISALLH

-140 ASFRGDIVDIYA
+140 ASFRGDIVDIYI

-194 FSLDEPSYK
+194 FSLDESSYK

-223 FGLWFLGEKANDL
+223 FGLWFLGEKAQDL
-236 LHAYKSVISPKALE
+236 LSVYKSVISPRALE

-265 FKSLKVLENA
+265 FKLLKVLENA

-295 SNHKI
+295 SHHKI

-309 LDNVLGT
+309 LDNVLGA
-316 IKKSNMDNVL
+316 
-326 GTIEKSNM
+326 IEKSSM

-410 LGEDKLLLPVENLH
+410 WGEDKLLLPVENLH

-434 SVPVKDRL
+434 SVPAKDRL

-454 RTKLLEIAG
+454 RTKLLEIAS

-542 FLNGFQSVLV
+542 FLNGFQSALV

-559 HQHFETLRARFE
+559 HQHFETLRTRFE

-586 KNKLLKAVELGLID
+586 KNKLLKAVELGLVDALI
-600 VLVGTHAILGA
+600 GTHAILGA

-660 SQIKSISS
+660 SQIKGISS

-719 TKLEN
+719 TKLEE

-739 ANKSE
+739 ANESE

-837 IAYHDLEIRGG
+837 VAYHDLEIRGG

-921 ENVDEVGQI
+921 ENTDEVGQI

-963 LKLSNFNQNITLTYS
+963 IKLSNFNQNITITYS

-988 SKDDNDILETLLKH
+988 SKDDNDTLETLLKH
-1002 LRAQISLKQR
+1002 LRAQISLKWR

>member
-73 EFYQALEN
+73 EFYQSLEN
-81 KQEAIIIAPISALLH
+81 KQETIIIAPISALLH

-168 SIKEFDPTTQMSL
+168 SIKELDPTTQMSL

-265 FKSLKVLENA
+265 FKFLEVLENP

-295 SNHKI
+295 SHHKI

-309 LDNVLGT
+309 LDNAISALERSH
-316 IKKSNMDNVL
+316 I
-326 GTIEKSNM
+326 

-434 SVPVKDRL
+434 SVPAKDRL

-476 GKKMDTHL
+476 GKKMDVHL

-542 FLNGFQSVLV
+542 FLNGFQSALV

-586 KNKLLKAVELGLID
+586 KNKLLKAVELGLVD

-660 SQIKSISS
+660 SQIKGISS

-719 TKLEN
+719 TKLED

-739 ANKSE
+739 ANESE

-921 ENVDEVGQI
+921 ENTDEVGQI

-963 LKLSNFNQNITLTYS
+963 IKLSNFNQNITLTYS
-978 DEKKESLKAP
+978 DEHKESLKAP

-1002 LRAQISLKQR
+1002 LRAQISLKRR

>member
-1 MIQSSLYRALNK
+1 MIQSSLYGALNK

-81 KQEAIIIAPISALLH
+81 KQEAIIVAPISALLH

-181 KEDLLEIEIPPTL
+181 KEDLLEVEIPPTL
-194 FSLDEPSYK
+194 FSLNEQSYK

-250 EIQELASLNELDCER
+250 EIQELASLNELDNER
-265 FKSLKVLENA
+265 FKFLKILENP

-289 GFIALH
+289 SFIALH
-295 SNHKI
+295 SNRKI

-309 LDNVLGT
+309 LDNAISTL
-316 IKKSNMDNVL
+316 
-326 GTIEKSNM
+326 EKSHI

-372 ELNPGEWVVHDD
+372 ELNAGEWVVHDD

-410 LGEDKLLLPVENLH
+410 FGEDKLLLPVENLH

-442 GKGSFLKLKAKV
+442 GKGGFLKLKAKV
-454 RTKLLEIAG
+454 KTKLLEIAG

-484 AELEVFKSHAGFEYT
+484 AELEVFKTHAGFEYT

-542 FLNGFQSVLV
+542 FLNGFQSALV

-586 KNKLLKAVELGLID
+586 KNKLLKVVELGLID

-660 SQIKSISS
+660 SQIKGISS
-668 LKTPPTDRKPS
+668 LKIPPTDRKPS

-691 KEIIY
+691 KEIIH

-709 NHIASISKVK
+709 NHIASISKIK

-739 ANKSE
+739 AHESE

-885 LEKSVEIQLGVSAFL
+885 LEKSVEIQLSVSAFL

-921 ENVDEVGQI
+921 ENTDEMGQI

-963 LKLSNFNQNITLTYS
+963 IKLSNFNQNITITYS

-1002 LRAQISLKQR
+1002 LRAQISLKRH

>member
-22 KDFKESELAKEVISY
+22 KDFKESKLAKEVINY
-37 FKPNTKAILFPEF
+37 FKPHTKAILFPEF

-81 KQEAIIIAPISALLH
+81 KQETIIIAPISALLH

-106 FKITLLEKYNL
+106 FKITLSEKYNL

-168 SIKEFDPTTQMSL
+168 SIKELDPTTQMSL
-181 KEDLLEIEIPPTL
+181 KEDWLEIEIPPTL

-236 LHAYKSVISPKALE
+236 LHAYKSVISPRALE
-250 EIQELASLNELDCER
+250 EIQELASLNELNYER
-265 FKSLKVLENA
+265 FKFLKVLENA
-275 QGYEDLEIHAHALE
+275 HGYEDLEIHAHALE

-295 SNHKI
+295 SHHKI

-316 IKKSNMDNVL
+316 I
-326 GTIEKSNM
+326 EKSSM

-434 SVPVKDRL
+434 SVPAKDRL

-476 GKKMDTHL
+476 GKKMDVHL

-533 VAMHAIFCA
+533 VAMHAIFCT
-542 FLNGFQSVLV
+542 FLNGFQSTLV

-586 KNKLLKAVELGLID
+586 KNKLLKAVELGLVD

-660 SQIKSISS
+660 SQIKGISS

-719 TKLEN
+719 TKLEG

-885 LEKSVEIQLGVSAFL
+885 LEKSVEIQLGVSTFL

-963 LKLSNFNQNITLTYS
+963 IKLSNFNQNITITYN

-1002 LRAQISLKQR
+1002 LRAQISLKRR

>member
-37 FKPNTKAILFPEF
+37 FKPNIKAILFPEF

-81 KQEAIIIAPISALLH
+81 KQETIIIAPISTLLH

-223 FGLWFLGEKANDL
+223 FGLWFLGEKAQDL
-236 LHAYKSVISPKALE
+236 LSVYKSVISPRALE
-250 EIQELASLNELDCER
+250 EIQELASLNELDDER
-265 FKSLKVLENA
+265 FKFLKVLENA

-289 GFIALH
+289 SFIALH

-316 IKKSNMDNVL
+316 I
-326 GTIEKSNM
+326 EKSSM

-372 ELNPGEWVVHDD
+372 ELNAGEWVVHDD

-454 RTKLLEIAG
+454 RTKLLEIAS
-463 KIIELAAERNLIL
+463 KIIELVAERNLIL
-476 GKKMDTHL
+476 GKKMDVHL

-514 SKRVM
+514 SHRVM

-542 FLNGFQSVLV
+542 FLNGFQSALV

-571 NFGVKVARLDRYASE
+571 NFGVKVARLDRYVSE
-586 KNKLLKAVELGLID
+586 KNKLLKAVELGQVD
-600 VLVGTHAILGA
+600 VLIGTHAILGA

-660 SQIKSISS
+660 SQIKGISS
-668 LKTPPTDRKPS
+668 LKIPPTDRKPS

-691 KEIIY
+691 KEIIH

-719 TKLEN
+719 TKLEE

-739 ANKSE
+739 ANESE
-744 EIMLEFAKGN
+744 EIMLEFANGN

-921 ENVDEVGQI
+921 EDVDEVGQI

-963 LKLSNFNQNITLTYS
+963 IKLSNFNQNITLTYN
-978 DEKKESLKAP
+978 DEHKESLKAP

-1002 LRAQISLKQR
+1002 LRTQISLKRR

>member
-73 EFYQALEN
+73 GFYQALEN

-161 FFDTECE
+161 FFDAECE
-168 SIKEFDPTTQMSL
+168 SIKEFDPITQMSL

-250 EIQELASLNELDCER
+250 EIQELTSLNELDGER
-265 FKSLKVLENA
+265 FKFLEVLENA

-295 SNHKI
+295 SNRKI

-309 LDNVLGT
+309 LDNAISAL
-316 IKKSNMDNVL
+316 
-326 GTIEKSNM
+326 EKSHI

-434 SVPVKDRL
+434 SVPAKDRL

-499 SDQEKAIAEISKDLS
+499 SDQEKAIAEISRDLS

-542 FLNGFQSVLV
+542 FLNGFQSALV

-571 NFGVKVARLDRYASE
+571 NFGVRVARLDRYASE
-586 KNKLLKAVELGLID
+586 KNKLLKAVGLGLID

-660 SQIKSISS
+660 SQIKGISS

-719 TKLEN
+719 TKLEE

-763 VESGIHLPNANTI
+763 VESGIHLPNTNTI

-921 ENVDEVGQI
+921 ENTDEVGQI

-963 LKLSNFNQNITLTYS
+963 IKLSNFNQNITITYS
-978 DEKKESLKAP
+978 DEHKESLKAP

-1002 LRAQISLKQR
+1002 LRAQISLKWR

>member
-22 KDFKESELAKEVISY
+22 KDFKESKLAKEVINY
-37 FKPNTKAILFPEF
+37 FKPNIKAVLFPEF

-81 KQEAIIIAPISALLH
+81 KQETIIIAPISALLH

-168 SIKEFDPTTQMSL
+168 SIKELDPTTQMSL

-194 FSLDEPSYK
+194 FSLDGSSYK

-236 LHAYKSVISPKALE
+236 LRSYKSIISPRALE
-250 EIQELASLNELDCER
+250 EIQELASLNELDGER
-265 FKSLKVLENA
+265 FKFLKVLENA

-316 IKKSNMDNVL
+316 I
-326 GTIEKSNM
+326 EKSSM

-372 ELNPGEWVVHDD
+372 ELNAGEWVVHDD

-434 SVPVKDRL
+434 SVPAKDRL

-454 RTKLLEIAG
+454 RTKLLEIAS

-476 GKKMDTHL
+476 GKKMDVHL

-542 FLNGFQSVLV
+542 FLNGFQSALV

-586 KNKLLKAVELGLID
+586 KNKLLKAVELGQVD

-660 SQIKSISS
+660 SQIKGISS

-719 TKLEN
+719 TKLED

-739 ANKSE
+739 ANESE

-1002 LRAQISLKQR
+1002 LRAQISLKRR

>member
-22 KDFKESELAKEVISY
+22 KDFKESKLAKEVISY
-37 FKPNTKAILFPEF
+37 FKPNIKAILFPEF

-81 KQEAIIIAPISALLH
+81 KQETIIIAPISALLH

-168 SIKEFDPTTQMSL
+168 SIKELDPTTQMSF

-236 LHAYKSVISPKALE
+236 LHAYKSVISPKALG
-250 EIQELASLNELDCER
+250 EIQELASLNELDGER

-295 SNHKI
+295 SNRKI

-309 LDNVLGT
+309 LDNAISALERSS
-316 IKKSNMDNVL
+316 I
-326 GTIEKSNM
+326 

-434 SVPVKDRL
+434 SVPAKDRL

-454 RTKLLEIAG
+454 RAKLLEIAG

-499 SDQEKAIAEISKDLS
+499 SDQEKAIAEISRDLS
-514 SKRVM
+514 SHRVM

-542 FLNGFQSVLV
+542 FLNGFQSALV

-571 NFGVKVARLDRYASE
+571 NFGVRVARLDRYASE
-586 KNKLLKAVELGLID
+586 KNKLLKAVELGLVD

-660 SQIKSISS
+660 SQIKGISS

-709 NHIASISKVK
+709 NHIASILKVK
-719 TKLEN
+719 TKLEE

-739 ANKSE
+739 ANESE
-744 EIMLEFAKGN
+744 EIMLEFAKGS

-921 ENVDEVGQI
+921 ENTDEVGQI

-963 LKLSNFNQNITLTYS
+963 IKLSNFNQNITITYS
-978 DEKKESLKAP
+978 DEHKESLKAP

-1002 LRAQISLKQR
+1002 LRAQISLKWR

>member
-81 KQEAIIIAPISALLH
+81 EQEAIIIAPISALLH

-123 LFYYGYEIL
+123 LFYYGYEIV

-181 KEDLLEIEIPPTL
+181 KEDWLEIEIPPTL

-203 DLKTKVEQSPLNSF
+203 DLKTKVEQSPFNSF

-265 FKSLKVLENA
+265 FKFLEVLENP

-295 SNHKI
+295 SNRKI

-309 LDNVLGT
+309 LDNAISALER
-316 IKKSNMDNVL
+316 SN
-326 GTIEKSNM
+326 I

-434 SVPVKDRL
+434 SVPIKDRL

-454 RTKLLEIAG
+454 RAKLLEIAS

-476 GKKMDTHL
+476 GKKMDVHL
-484 AELEVFKSHAGFEYT
+484 AELEVFRSHAGFEYT
-499 SDQEKAIAEISKDLS
+499 SDQKKAIAEISKDLS

-542 FLNGFQSVLV
+542 FLNGFQSALV

-660 SQIKSISS
+660 SQIKGISS

-739 ANKSE
+739 ANESE

-921 ENVDEVGQI
+921 ENTDEVGQI

-963 LKLSNFNQNITLTYS
+963 LKLSNFNQNITITYS

-1002 LRAQISLKQR
+1002 LRAQISLKRR